1 MEGVRNCM
9 VLRTSAELPEVGMTS
24 LEAQGVH
31 LGRGCLT
38 LLEKA
43 GGLSEGGGSPRRGR
57 ALTWGR

>member
-1 MEGVRNCM
+1 M